1 MIKTLR
7 ITGVAAVAFAGVVLT
22 SLLGP
27 VPLIHLGDKNDQRME
42 KVLSSLGAVEQFQKL
57 HGDKNASGKDA
68 KPPLVR
74 QAELFKD
81 IIDPR
86 IVAPASTTARTETP
100 RLTQPMKGPPV
111 QPTAQFTLIG
121 TSCSPSD
128 SNLSFAYVR
137 ETGKN
142 EAKWYQCGDALGHLT
157 IKEVR
162 ENSILC
168 WDGQHDREVP
178 IEAVPDR
185 VSLMMSG
192 DAAISSVETPVS
204 QSAPV
209 PVKVSESPAIL
220 PRTSPRSVLPPAMR
234 GGASKLADD
243 ERAAVSELLDKVK
256 KMNAAG
262 PDANVATAAERRAL
276 TEKLVSE
283 LRSSRVSPQETRNLE
298 NMGDQAAQD
307 NERAKEDQK
316 RELMKRLNPTRPAQ
330 D

>member
-1 MIKTLR
+1 MIQTLR
-7 ITGVAAVAFAGVVLT
+7 ITGVAAVAFAGVVLA
-22 SLLGP
+22 SILGP
-27 VPLIHLGDKNDQRME
+27 VSLIRLGDKDDQRME
-42 KVLSSLGAVEQFQKL
+42 RVLSSAGAVERFQQL
-57 HGDKNASGKDA
+57 HGDKNTPSQDT

-81 IIDPR
+81 IIDPK
-86 IVAPASTTARTETP
+86 IVAPAATAKADTP
-100 RLTQPMKGPPV
+100 RQMQQMKAPPMPS
-111 QPTAQFTLIG
+111 AQFTLIG
-121 TSCSPSD
+121 TSCSASNP
-128 SNLSFAYVR
+128 NLSFAYVR

-168 WDGQHDREVP
+168 WDGQRDREVP
-178 IEAVPDR
+178 IEVVADR
-185 VSLMMSG
+185 VSLIMS
-192 DAAISSVETPVS
+192 DEAAVSSAETPTS

-262 PDANVATAAERRAL
+262 TDANVATAAERRAL

-283 LRSSRVSPQETRNLE
+283 LRSSRVSPQETRKLE
-298 NMGDQAAQD
+298 NMGDQVAQD
-307 NERAKEDQK
+307 NDRAKEEQN
-316 RELMKRLNPTRPAQ
+316 RELMKRLNPSRPSQ